1 MYVYSTELTI
11 IQHGIG
17 DTSRVQLSEWGTY
30 VCGSLCR
37 TTKPHTY
44 VHILCKLNTNTYK
57 SVKYGDTKIELIVN
71 KIIQNRCVSV
81 INIDDANHPVG
92 KNVECERI
100 GECVGKNMLAYQ
112 REILYKSVIC
122 GGVVK
127 F

>member
-1 MYVYSTELTI
+1 MGHVYMWLT
-11 IQHGIG
+11 
-17 DTSRVQLSEWGTY
+17 V
-30 VCGSLCR
+30 CR
-37 TTKPHTY
+37 TTEPHTY

-57 SVKYGDTKIELIVN
+57 SVKNGDTKIELMVN
-71 KIIQNRCVSV
+71 KIIQKRCVSV

-100 GECVGKNMLAYQ
+100 GKGVGKNMLAYQ